1 MDKTLVVVLG
11 AGASYDVIPVIHR
24 RNTVKSS
31 SYAPPLTRD
40 LFNIN
45 AEVQKDILSG
55 YPAAQAAA
63 SNLRVEVGKKRDIE
77 EILREMKGSPET
89 RIQEQMKEIPLYLQ
103 ELFAQISD
111 LYTDEPVNYNILLN
125 KTLVSSISHTMF
137 VTINYDL
144 LLEKAL
150 RSEHTSFNSIGDYVP
165 KNKNWS
171 LIKLHGSVNWGKKL
185 LVTPNKSGTLSGLL
199 DNIHQIDIENDLD
212 GEIVVDSTYLTRQN
226 ITNPMYPALSVPVDK
241 EYKLNCPEE
250 HIHHLQTFLPK
261 CKNYLII
268 GVSGK
273 DEDLLGFLEGDVKNV
288 GSVGI
293 VGTENVAE
301 AKEKILDSVPQFR
314 GNVRTYTS
322 GFSDFIANNIDSF
335 LSQMS

>member
-1 MDKTLVVVLG
+1 MDKTLAIILG
-11 AGASYDVIPVIHR
+11 AGASYDVIPSTHR
-24 RNTVKSS
+24 AKTVKDPRFS
-31 SYAPPLTRD
+31 PPLTRD

-45 AEVQKDILSG
+45 ADVQKDILSR
-55 YPAAQAAA
+55 YPAAQSAA
-63 SNLRVEVGKKRDIE
+63 SNLRVEIGKKKDIE
-77 EILREMKGSPET
+77 EILRNMRDSSET
-89 RIQEQMKEIPLYLQ
+89 RIKKQMKEIPLYLQ

-111 LYTDEPVNYNILLN
+111 RYTNEPVNYNILLD

-137 VTINYDL
+137 VTLNYDL

-150 RSEHTSFNSIGDYVP
+150 RNEGVSFKAIGDYIP

-185 LVTPNKSGTLSGLL
+185 LVTPNKSHTLNGLL
-199 DNIHQIDIENDLD
+199 DNIHQIDMENDLD
-212 GEIVVDSTYLTRQN
+212 GEIIIDTTYLSRQN
-226 ITNPMYPALSVPVDK
+226 IADLMYPALSVPVDNG
-241 EYKLNCPEE
+241 YKLNCPSE
-250 HIHHLQTFLPK
+250 HIRHLQLFLPK

-273 DEDLLGFLEGDVKNV
+273 DEDLLGFLGRGVKDV

-293 VGTENVAE
+293 VGTENVEE
-301 AKEKILDSVPQFR
+301 AKEKILDSVPQFQD
-314 GNVRTYTS
+314 NVRPYTS
-322 GFSDFIANNIDSF
+322 GFSDFIANNLDSF